1 MPQNCFVDLDSLHL
15 HFVDEDTILTVLLAA
30 CIDSPNS
37 ELQVSKKALAELKDR
52 MKTLKKGH
60 KPVLVAIDE
69 ADCFRLR
76 FMVNEQE
83 VHAFVQD
90 LMPD

>member
-1 MPQNCFVDLDSLHL
+1 MPQNRFVDLDDLHL

-30 CIDSPNS
+30 CVDSPNN
-37 ELQVSKKALAELKDR
+37 ELQVSKKAFAELKDR

-60 KPVLVAIDE
+60 KPVLIAVDE
-69 ADCFRLR
+69 DDCFRVR
-76 FMVNEQE
+76 FMVNEQD
-83 VHAFVQD
+83 VHAFVRD